1 MDVGKSLHEQISTT
15 LKSILNTAI
24 SKIKDHAFNQ
34 C

>member
-1 MDVGKSLHEQISTT
+1 MDAGKSLHGHISTT
-15 LKSILNTAI
+15 LRNILNTAI